1 MSTSVRC
8 WRGKLFLLLHAMNYL
23 LLEEELKKR
32 IKLDYFWGRKQD
44 DEFDKQT
51 NFIYKTESFELLLAT
66 IDYAFKI
73 NAQYDDLKNYTL
85 NRWFNFWS
93 AKGVESIFCEHENVK
108 PHLDSNNKFT
118 DFYIQNI
125 PFDHKT
131 TVFPKGFGKSV
142 PHGILHK
149 SELITWLYENQ
160 SQQQRKHHQNRL
172 FIVLVN
178 YKEEDGH
185 WKLKS
190 EIGWL
195 KDTIS
200 AYLLNFD
207 RSKLHSFIFE
217 NKTFYADI
225 IWAIKGS

>member
-1 MSTSVRC
+1 
-8 WRGKLFLLLHAMNYL
+8 MNYL
-23 LLEEELKKR
+23 LLEAALKKR
-32 IKLDYFWGRKQD
+32 TKLDYFWGRKQD
-44 DEFDKQT
+44 DKFDKQT
-51 NFIYKTESFELLLAT
+51 NFIYKISSFELLLAT

-73 NAQYDDLKNYTL
+73 NPQYDDLKNYAL

-93 AKGVESIFCEHENVK
+93 AKGVENIFLEHENVK
-108 PHLDSNNKFT
+108 PHLNSYNKFT

-142 PHGILHK
+142 PYAIQHK
-149 SELITWLYENQ
+149 RELIAWLYKNQ
-160 SQQQRKHHQNRL
+160 SQQQRKHHKNRL

-178 YKEEDGH
+178 YQEEDAH

-190 EIGWL
+190 EISWL
-195 KDTIS
+195 KELIS

-207 RSKLHSFIFE
+207 QAKLQSFSFE
-217 NKTFYADI
+217 NTTVYADI
-225 IWAIKGS
+225 IWAIKAPQPPKGGQSDQKMFSEHF

>member
-1 MSTSVRC
+1 
-8 WRGKLFLLLHAMNYL
+8 MNYF

-32 IKLDYFWGRKQD
+32 TKLDYFWGRKQD

-51 NFIYKTESFELLLAT
+51 NFIYKIESFELLLAT
-66 IDYAFKI
+66 IEYAFKI
-73 NAQYDDLKNYTL
+73 NAKYDDLKNYTL
-85 NRWFNFWS
+85 NRWFNYWS
-93 AKGVESIFCEHENVK
+93 AKCVETIFCEHENVK
-108 PHLDSNNKFT
+108 PHIDSFNKFT

-131 TVFPKGFGKSV
+131 TVFPKGFEKSV
-142 PHGILHK
+142 PYGILHK
-149 SELITWLYENQ
+149 SELISWLYENQ
-160 SQQQRKHHQNRL
+160 SQQQRKHHKNRL

-195 KDTIS
+195 KEIVS

-207 RSKLHSFIFE
+207 RSKLHSFTFE
-217 NKTFYADI
+217 NKTVYADI
-225 IWAIKGS
+225 IWAIKAP

>member
-1 MSTSVRC
+1 
-8 WRGKLFLLLHAMNYL
+8 MNYL

-32 IKLDYFWGRKQD
+32 TTLDYFWGRKQD
-44 DEFDKQT
+44 DEFDRQT
-51 NFIYKTESFELLLAT
+51 KFIYKTTSFELLLET
-66 IDYAFKI
+66 IESAFKV
-73 NAQYDDLKNYTL
+73 NPKYNDLKNYAL

-93 AKGVESIFCEHENVK
+93 AKGVESIFCEHKNVK
-108 PHLDSNNKFT
+108 PHIDSFNKFT
-118 DFYIQNI
+118 DFYIENI

-142 PHGILHK
+142 PYAIQHK
-149 SELITWLYENQ
+149 SELIAWLYKNQ
-160 SQQQRKHHQNRL
+160 SQQQRKHHKNRL

-178 YKEEDGH
+178 YQEDDGH

-195 KDTIS
+195 KEIVS

-207 RSKLHSFIFE
+207 QAKLYSFTFE
-217 NKTFYADI
+217 NEIVKADI
-225 IWAIKGS
+225 IWAIKAP